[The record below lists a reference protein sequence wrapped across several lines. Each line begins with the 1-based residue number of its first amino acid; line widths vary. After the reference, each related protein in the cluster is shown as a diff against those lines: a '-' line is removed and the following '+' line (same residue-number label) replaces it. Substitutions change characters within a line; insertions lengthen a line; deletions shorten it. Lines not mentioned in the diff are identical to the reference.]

1 MSEALGRII
10 CSALNAALHETAC
23 IKCNAVSAVLRGS
36 SGFAEG
42 ECDDMTT
49 AVN

>member
-1 MSEALGRII
+1 MSEALGRIK
-10 CSALNAALHETAC
+10 CSALNATLNETVC
-23 IKCNAVSAVLRGS
+23 IKCNAVSAVLRGG

-49 AVN
+49 YR